1 MDRQA
6 WKPQFMFTIII
17 FTSFFLKFIVQKQIF
32 LTELLFSINIVVS
45 MVTCTYCLT
54 KWQTLPLDV
63 GNTCPKQPALNP
75 LNINKYRQPLIFEVQ
90 VSKADIGI
98 GLLSCF
104 EVHWTNHIVFF
115 NQNERL
121 YFQTPMWLAAKMKGW
136 LYLVLFCCMG
146 FFLQCVEMK
155 KEKKHVSSDVD
166 RVLFALK
173 KAVMFFEQS
182 GNNLNLD
189 AYFGLR
195 IAQGW

>member
-1 MDRQA
+1 MDRQV
-6 WKPQFMFTIII
+6 WKAQFMFTIII

-32 LTELLFSINIVVS
+32 RTELLFSINIVVS
-45 MVTCTYCLT
+45 IVTCTYCLT

-90 VSKADIGI
+90 VSKADIRI

-104 EVHWTNHIVFF
+104 EVHWTNHNVFF

-136 LYLVLFCCMG
+136 LYLVLFCCIG

-173 KAVMFFEQS
+173 KVVMFFEQS

>member
-1 MDRQA
+1 
-6 WKPQFMFTIII
+6 
-17 FTSFFLKFIVQKQIF
+17 
-32 LTELLFSINIVVS
+32 
-45 MVTCTYCLT
+45 
-54 KWQTLPLDV
+54 
-63 GNTCPKQPALNP
+63 
-75 LNINKYRQPLIFEVQ
+75 
-90 VSKADIGI
+90 
-98 GLLSCF
+98 
-104 EVHWTNHIVFF
+104 
-115 NQNERL
+115 
-121 YFQTPMWLAAKMKGW
+121 MKGW
-136 LYLVLFCCMG
+136 LYLVLYCCIG